1 MTELIKEIQNSLIQE
16 STQNNVSGWIF
27 TNFEHRD
34 SLTDNFL
41 KLDSGKTA
49 TRRWV
54 YLVPTDGSPK
64 KIVHSIET
72 DILDSLPGDVV
83 CEYHSFEHFREAL
96 SAFAGKTF
104 AVLADPENPMVST
117 VDGGFVN
124 LLGQC
129 GIRTVSAASLIQRCS
144 SLLTESGIES
154 QERSASVLY
163 RAIEETWSYLCECF
177 RADIPCTEKKLQ
189 DILMQCITDAGL
201 ITDSL
206 PIVAF
211 GKNTGNPHYEVPSSG
226 GAVIQKGD
234 VVQFDIWAKEKLARD
249 DNGLL
254 NPMTPVYADIS
265 WVGVFAEKPTEEQQ
279 KRFETI
285 IKARDTVKEI
295 IETAFVAGKNVT
307 GLELDREVRKVL
319 ISAGYEDMIKH
330 RTGHGIDTDC
340 HGRGVNLDCIEFPDK
355 RILLEGSCF
364 SVEPGLY
371 GKDFGM
377 RTEIDIY
384 IKNQKPVISGSL
396 FKNCGL
402 SVPQQE
408 LLLVK

>member
-1 MTELIKEIQNSLIQE
+1 MQE
-16 STQNNVSGWIF
+16 STQNNVFGWIF

-34 SLTDNFL
+34 SLTDTFL
-41 KLDSGKTA
+41 KLDSDKTA

-54 YLVPTDGSPK
+54 YIVPAEGTPK

-72 DILDSLPGDVV
+72 DILDSLPGEIIR
-83 CEYHSFEHFREAL
+83 EYHSFDHFKEIL
-96 SAFAGKTF
+96 SSFAGKTF
-104 AVLADPENPMVST
+104 AVLADAENPMVST
-117 VDGGFVN
+117 VDGGFIT
-124 LLGQC
+124 LLNQC
-129 GIRTVSAASLIQRCS
+129 GIKTVSAASLIQRCS
-144 SLLTESGIES
+144 SLLTDSAVES
-154 QERSASVLY
+154 QERAASILY
-163 RAIEETWSYLCECF
+163 RAIEEAWTYLCKCYK
-177 RADIPCTEKKLQ
+177 ADIPCTEKTLQ
-189 DILMQCITDAGL
+189 DMLMQCISDAGL
-201 ITDSL
+201 VTDSL

-226 GAVIQKGD
+226 GAYIQKGD
-234 VVQFDIWAKEKLARD
+234 VVQFDIWAKERLSRD
-249 DNGLL
+249 DNGELSPL
-254 NPMTPVYADIS
+254 NPIYADIS

-279 KRFETI
+279 KRFEI
-285 IKARDTVKEI
+285 VKEARDTVKKN
-295 IETAFVAGKNVT
+295 IETAFAAGKNVT
-307 GLELDREVRKVL
+307 GLELDYQVRNVL
-319 ISAGYEDMIKH
+319 ISAGFEDMIKH

-384 IKNQKPVISGSL
+384 IKDHKPVISGNL

-402 SVPQQE
+402 NVPQQE